1 MHIGRVS
8 LGEKWRNM
16 LNCISH
22 IGVCTA
28 NILNSSIT
36 TFCITYIRCFLHY
49 IFFKSMYLFAL
60 HFSLWLNFFSC
71 YLISYFCL
79 YIGFRACNCAS
90 FLLLYLPY
98 LALPSNC
105 FSLCLFK
112 RVLCHR

>member
-71 YLISYFCL
+71 HLISYFCL